1 MSVALG
7 AARPDGPTDA
17 APAGGPGRAG
27 ARPASRA
34 APGARAR
41 RVADSRVDQQPAFVL
56 HSYPWRETSLIID
69 AMTRDF
75 GRVALVAR
83 GAKRPTS
90 QFRGLLAPFAPISV
104 SWSGRA
110 EIKSLIRAE
119 WVGGLAPLRGEQL
132 LTAFYLNELLV
143 RLLARDDP
151 HDELFFAYAR
161 TLRALSLERP
171 QREQALRGFEL
182 DLLREIGVAP
192 AFDSMADGGA
202 IDPESWYR
210 VDPEQG
216 VRWVAE
222 PSAPG
227 ADYCVSGRSMQALAE
242 RDLEAV
248 AAARDARALL
258 RQLIGYHLRGRPL
271 NTHRI
276 LADLRKL

>member
-1 MSVALG
+1 VSVAPDTPGPDGGLQP
-7 AARPDGPTDA
+7 AARKPSR
-17 APAGGPGRAG
+17 APA
-27 ARPASRA
+27 
-34 APGARAR
+34 GARAR
-41 RVADSRVDQQPAFVL
+41 RVSDSRVDQQPAFVL

-69 AMTRDF
+69 ALTRDF

-151 HDELFFAYAR
+151 HDEMFFSYAR

-192 AFDSMADGGA
+192 AFDSAADGSA
-202 IDPESWYR
+202 IDPAAWYR

-222 PSAPG
+222 PAAQG
-227 ADYCVSGRSMQALAE
+227 GDYCVSGRSMQALAE
-242 RDLEAV
+242 RDLAVV
-248 AAARDARALL
+248 AAARDARGLL

>member
-1 MSVALG
+1 MGAPDNG
-7 AARPDGPTDA
+7 GDAPAAARK
-17 APAGGPGRAG
+17 PA
-27 ARPASRA
+27 RA
-34 APGARAR
+34 AGSARAR
-41 RVADSRVDQQPAFVL
+41 RVSDTRVDQQPAFVL

-69 AMTRDF
+69 ALTRDF

-110 EIKSLIRAE
+110 EIKSLIRAD

-151 HDELFFAYAR
+151 HDALFFSYAR
-161 TLRALSLERP
+161 TLRALSLEREQRE

-192 AFDSMADGGA
+192 SFDSSDDGA
-202 IDPESWYR
+202 TIDPAAWYR

-216 VRWVAE
+216 VRWVDE
-222 PSAPG
+222 PPPTG
-227 ADYCVSGRSMQALAE
+227 ADYCVSGRTMQALAG
-242 RDLEAV
+242 RDLAAV
-248 AAARDARALL
+248 AVARDGRALL

-271 NTHRI
+271 NTQRI

>member
-1 MSVALG
+1 VSAVLG
-7 AARPDGPTDA
+7 PPRADGEET
-17 APAGGPGRAG
+17 GGPRATP
-27 ARPASRA
+27 ARSG
-34 APGARAR
+34 GARAR
-41 RVADSRVDQQPAFVL
+41 RVSDTRVDQQPAFVL
-56 HSYPWRETSLIID
+56 HSYAWRETSLIVD
-69 AMTRDF
+69 ALTRDF

-119 WVGGLAPLRGEQL
+119 WVGGLAPLRGEEL
-132 LTAFYLNELLV
+132 LSAFYLNELLV

-151 HDELFFAYAR
+151 HEELFFSYAH
-161 TLRALSLERP
+161 TLRALSLERA

-182 DLLREIGVAP
+182 DLLREIGVSP
-192 AFDSMADGGA
+192 SFDSAADGQE
-202 IDPESWYR
+202 IDAAAWYR

-216 VRWVAE
+216 VRRVAE
-222 PSAPG
+222 PAASG
-227 ADYCVSGRSMQALAE
+227 ADYCVSGHSMQALAV
-242 RDLEAV
+242 RDLAAV

-276 LADLRKL
+276 VADLRKI

>member
-1 MSVALG
+1 MSAVAG
-7 AARPDGPTDA
+7 VQE
-17 APAGGPGRAG
+17 AGGAKPAAAKKT
-27 ARPASRA
+27 ARVAS
-34 APGARAR
+34 GARAR
-41 RVADSRVDQQPAFVL
+41 RVSDTRIDQQPAFVL

-90 QFRGLLAPFAPISV
+90 QFRGLLAPFAPLSV

-110 EIKSLIRAE
+110 EIKSLIRAD

-132 LTAFYLNELLV
+132 LAAFYLNELLV

-151 HDELFFAYAR
+151 HGELFFSYAR
-161 TLRALSLERP
+161 TLRALSLERA
-171 QREQALRGFEL
+171 QCEQALRGFEL
-182 DLLREIGVAP
+182 DLLREIGVSP
-192 AFDSMADGGA
+192 SFDASADGAA
-202 IDPESWYR
+202 IDPAAWYR

-216 VRWVAE
+216 VRWVDEPPPTGAE
-222 PSAPG
+222 
-227 ADYCVSGRSMQALAE
+227 YCVSGRTMQALAQ
-242 RDLEAV
+242 RDLAAV

>member
-1 MSVALG
+1 VSVVSG
-7 AARPDGPTDA
+7 APLPPGDGASPARKSSRTSA
-17 APAGGPGRAG
+17 A
-27 ARPASRA
+27 
-34 APGARAR
+34 GARAR
-41 RVADSRVDQQPAFVL
+41 RAADTRVDQQPAFVL
-56 HSYPWRETSLIID
+56 HSYPWRETSLILD

-110 EIKSLIRAE
+110 EIKSLVRAE
-119 WVGGLAPLRGEQL
+119 WVGGLAPLRGEEL
-132 LTAFYLNELLV
+132 LAAFYLNELLV

-151 HDELFFAYAR
+151 HEALFFSYAH
-161 TLRALSLERP
+161 TLRALSLERA

-192 AFDSMADGGA
+192 SFDMAADGVA
-202 IDPESWYR
+202 IDPQAWYR

-216 VRWVAE
+216 VRWVAQ
-222 PSAPG
+222 PSTAG
-227 ADYCVSGRSMQALAE
+227 ADYCVSGHTMNALAT
-242 RDLEAV
+242 RDMATV
-248 AAARDARALL
+248 AAAKDARALL

-276 LADLRKL
+276 LADLRRL